1 MAHYSQPQTPLWVS
15 LSIGF
20 GVTLNCLLSLFCLGY
35 LSGGAGFGFL
45 ILCLILAVPCGLG
58 YFAYYAA
65 YHPGLY
71 LGLEEAYNAYQN
83 VQLQHSLE
91 SSQKDGGVEV
101 GLSSSNPN
109 QVMPMRQAD

>member
-1 MAHYSQPQTPLWVS
+1 MDSTQCDGYCLTQEAYIHIYIDIYIYISPWCAH
-15 LSIGF
+15 
-20 GVTLNCLLSLFCLGY
+20 
-35 LSGGAGFGFL
+35 
-45 ILCLILAVPCGLG
+45 GLG